1 MSAAAYRMPNLLRQ
15 SAHKYHAKPTAVDD
29 IKFASKA
36 ESEYYQYL
44 LMLKRAGEVESFTL
58 QPKYE
63 LQPAYVDIDGRKV
76 RPIHYVADFLVR
88 YPDGTEK
95 VVDVKGVK
103 TPEFRLKQK
112 MFGYVH
118 PFDRLV
124 LVSKK
129 KGAWVE
135 WT

>member
-1 MSAAAYRMPNLLRQ
+1 MTTAARMPNLLRQ
-15 SAHKYHAKPTAVDD
+15 SAHKYHAKPTT
-29 IKFASKA
+29 INEIRFASKA
-36 ESEYYQYL
+36 EGEYYQYL
-44 LMLKRAGEVESFTL
+44 LMLQKAGEVESFTL

-88 YPDGTEK
+88 YPDGSEK
-95 VVDVKGVK
+95 VIDVKGVK

-112 MFGYVH
+112 MFGRVF

-124 LVSKK
+124 CVSKR
-129 KGAWVE
+129 KGVWVE